1 MVGLPLLKLGGLAIK
16 TLAKPVAKRMK
27 VEATERPG
35 LKKFYVTVGQW
46 THQASAWITISS
58 AGHKSLGVKE
68 LEEVAAF
75 TRGAD
80 FLSEALVFFVG
91 GAILTFEYTR
101 SNMSAAQK
109 EAAKE
114 AGRQKFREDLEA
126 RFLVLEARV
135 DAMEEQQQAGWARLF
150 SGSGGRGRGGREGG
164 REGGRVA
171 LEDLPPAPHFADVEM
186 LKQKKKKQAADAAAA
201 VAAVAAAAAAAAV
214 EEGKEKE
221 KGGKGGDGQNPP
233 FSSSSSSSSSPPGPQ
248 ANTSR
253 SSTDSRS
260 SSNSSSH
267 VPSPSSSGEVVVDI
281 RREEEEEEGR
291 EEGVGGGREARPWWW
306 MRVWK
311 SVRGGK
317 GGEEGATVPQTALT
331 PTAGAAA
338 GAAPATSSSSS
349 NNSSSTAKKLA
360 VSPVRVTLVKL
371 TPLGVDKE
379 FLFLYFPMI
388 FQPAAPRVRRGEG
401 KEGGREGEE
410 EEGKEEEEEKHWW
423 RHSIV

>member
-68 LEEVAAF
+68 LEEAAAF
-75 TRGAD
+75 ARGAD

-150 SGSGGRGRGGREGG
+150 PGGGGGGKGGREA
-164 REGGRVA
+164 GRVA
-171 LEDLPPAPHFADVEM
+171 LEDLPPAPHFADVET

-201 VAAVAAAAAAAAV
+201 AAAAVAAAAAAV
-214 EEGKEKE
+214 EGKEKE
-221 KGGKGGDGQNPP
+221 KGEKGGGGQNASSFSSSSFP
-233 FSSSSSSSSSPPGPQ
+233 FSSSPTPQ
-248 ANTSR
+248 A
-253 SSTDSRS
+253 SSTT
-260 SSNSSSH
+260 SNSNQG
-267 VPSPSSSGEVVVDI
+267 VPAPSSGEVMVDMP
-281 RREEEEEEGR
+281 REDEAEEEEEGR
-291 EEGVGGGREARPWWW
+291 EEGMEGGRKARSWWW
-306 MRVWK
+306 TRVWQ
-311 SVRGGK
+311 SVREGK
-317 GGEEGATVPQTALT
+317 IREEGTTVPQAALT
-331 PTAGAAA
+331 PSAGAAA
-338 GAAPATSSSSS
+338 AGGGELAVTSNSSSSS
-349 NNSSSTAKKLA
+349 GSTAKKLA
-360 VSPVRVTLVKL
+360 VSMVKVKVLKL

-388 FQPAAPRVRRGEG
+388 FQPAAPRVRRGKG
-401 KEGGREGEE
+401 KEGGRKGEGEE
-410 EEGKEEEEEKHWW
+410 EEEEEEEEEKHWW
-423 RHSIV
+423 RHLIV